1 MKKIS
6 LAGILAASIT
16 GCVLQLPAP
25 QDPKPVTAPIKETP
39 TQAPTQPQPQPQP
52 QAPLPAVESSWID
65 FGVGNGM
72 SYQLK
77 KGSFRFDQDTSGVAL
92 AVALGRIVHQD
103 TNQINALQFY
113 VRAAECIK
121 ERGMLAMTDV
131 NGQLIS
137 QAEFMFSAGTI
148 ASNIA
153 ETICA
158 VAVDEA
164 TKLQKQRPQKPAP
177 SKKIDSAI

>member
-1 MKKIS
+1 MKKIP
-6 LAGILAASIT
+6 LVIILATSMA

-25 QDPKPVTAPIKETP
+25 QDAKPAAPQIKEP
-39 TQAPTQPQPQPQP
+39 RPQPVAEEPVADSP
-52 QAPLPAVESSWID
+52 WID

-77 KGSFRFDQDTSGVAL
+77 KGSFRFDQDTAGIAL

-103 TNQINALQFY
+103 THQINALQFY

-121 ERGMLAMTDV
+121 ERGTLAMTDV
-131 NGQLIS
+131 NGQLFS

-164 TKLQKQRPQKPAP
+164 VKLQQQTPKKSTLP
-177 SKKIDSAI
+177 KKIESAI